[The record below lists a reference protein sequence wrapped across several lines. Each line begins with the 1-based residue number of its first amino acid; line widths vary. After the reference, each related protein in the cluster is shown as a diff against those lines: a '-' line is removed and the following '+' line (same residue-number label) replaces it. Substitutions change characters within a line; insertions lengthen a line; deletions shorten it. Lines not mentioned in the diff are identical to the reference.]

1 MKPIRY
7 ILSALAATILFGCSA
22 PEFERNFQN
31 PEQVQTAVYW
41 YWISGNI
48 SKEGVIADL
57 HAMKQAG
64 INRAFI
70 GDIGQDGFYTDR
82 SVKIFTD
89 EWWEVLHTA
98 LKTASELGIEIG
110 IFNSPGWSQSGGP
123 WVKPEQAM
131 RYLASQEYFVEGGK
145 EVSMVLTP
153 HIQPFQPVR
162 TIAYPAPKG
171 YAGAGECKI
180 TPADLTALTA
190 GKPNIIKIEYPTE
203 VTVRSLTITP
213 TPTGMLTTAHLDAK
227 VAGEWKRIAS
237 QTPFVDTPLRL
248 GDPQKW
254 KARAWRLP
262 ARSREIRWGAVRLRF
277 CTYRGASTKGPDC
290 KCRW

>member
-7 ILSALAATILFGCSA
+7 ILSALAATILFGCSG

-110 IFNSPGWSQSGGP
+110 IFNSPGWS
-123 WVKPEQAM
+123 
-131 RYLASQEYFVEGGK
+131 
-145 EVSMVLTP
+145 
-153 HIQPFQPVR
+153 
-162 TIAYPAPKG
+162 
-171 YAGAGECKI
+171 
-180 TPADLTALTA
+180 
-190 GKPNIIKIEYPTE
+190 
-203 VTVRSLTITP
+203 
-213 TPTGMLTTAHLDAK
+213 
-227 VAGEWKRIAS
+227 
-237 QTPFVDTPLRL
+237 
-248 GDPQKW
+248 
-254 KARAWRLP
+254 
-262 ARSREIRWGAVRLRF
+262 
-277 CTYRGASTKGPDC
+277 
-290 KCRW
+290 